1 MESLLPVGVTPP
13 RSELHNH
20 WKALLTA
27 LCDLTP
33 CGCLSLAPVT
43 FGDGTGCP
51 VGLEGAMHRGAGR
64 QWKNW
69 QAVKSEGLH
78 QRNIEERVGRA
89 VLTLRGTCILSAPTL
104 AVMLFQSLLLRRYHL
119 SPLENLSSQITR
131 SENCR
136 KLGYCVTHR
145 GNKKN
150 VVGKRG
156 DETAP
161 RRGQRTELGLFL
173 QENRSGR

>member
-1 MESLLPVGVTPP
+1 MSSGVGGGDAQ
-13 RSELHNH
+13 RSWE
-20 WKALLTA
+20 
-27 LCDLTP
+27 
-33 CGCLSLAPVT
+33 
-43 FGDGTGCP
+43 
-51 VGLEGAMHRGAGR
+51 AMGR
-64 QWKNW
+64 SGK
-69 QAVKSEGLH
+69 H

-89 VLTLRGTCILSAPTL
+89 VLTLRGTCILSAPNL
-104 AVMLFQSLLLRRYHL
+104 AVMLSKSLLLRRYHL

-145 GNKKN
+145 GNKKK

-161 RRGQRTELGLFL
+161 RRGQQTELGLFR
-173 QENRSGR
+173 QENSSGR